1 MKSEFKGARAFLMI
15 PPSISRDKDL
25 LKKPKSIILMGE
37 IISMLNVT
45 GDFHMSNRKIAEILD
60 CTPQAVAKYLNLLED
75 KGLIVREQITVPA
88 KNPKSE
94 KSKRILGR
102 TISAG
107 PTLIN
112 ASLLGWST
120 DVDRANKHEFSR
132 VVNTSLHKYNSINRS
147 SNITVNNSSS
157 AKKEEDPEREKIYQD
172 FFFIVRA
179 SDKAKNQSTRP
190 SLDEIKQM
198 RSLLY
203 KCSIS
208 TLQATKDKFKA
219 QMEWDMVGKPFAY
232 LLKLLRDGLSTERDY
247 ESESWG

>member
-45 GDFHMSNRKIAEILD
+45 GNFHMSNKTLADILD
-60 CTPQAVAKYLNLLED
+60 TTPKSVNDWLNLLED
-75 KGLIVREQITVPA
+75 KGLIIREQITIPA
-88 KNPKSE
+88 QNPKNE

-102 TISAG
+102 TIKAG
-107 PTLIN
+107 PNLVTQ
-112 ASLLGWST
+112 SLLGWERQGSRGGNV
-120 DVDRANKHEFSR
+120 DVSR
-132 VVNTSLHKYNSINRS
+132 VVTPTSHKHNSINRS

-172 FFFIVRA
+172 LFLIVRA

-203 KCSIS
+203 KCSLS